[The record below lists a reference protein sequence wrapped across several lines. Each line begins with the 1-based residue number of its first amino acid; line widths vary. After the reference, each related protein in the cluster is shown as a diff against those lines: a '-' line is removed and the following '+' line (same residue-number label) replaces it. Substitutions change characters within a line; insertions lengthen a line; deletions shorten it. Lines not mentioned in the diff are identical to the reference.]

1 MKAPTGPT
9 APTRNYIWSYINRS
23 VYCYRKQAW
32 IGHTWIAIGT
42 QWSQLG
48 PAATLNDSADAIR
61 YKMATLIA
69 CFPSDVES
77 APFPIAVSNSIGNG
91 NWKHPFPRPSAVETT
106 SFPQQV
112 AVEMGVSNSRF
123 QLNWKRQ
130 LETARFQRAEAY
142 LEFPTS

>member
-1 MKAPTGPT
+1 MRPAHHPETCGIKAMSELLVYESPDGAMMEPT
-9 APTRNYIWSYINRS
+9 APTTDYIWSYINRS

-32 IGHTWIAIGT
+32 IGHTWLAIGT

-77 APFPIAVSNSIGNG
+77 APFPIVVSNSIGNG
-91 NWKHPFPRPSAVETT
+91 NWKHPLPRPRAVET
-106 SFPQQV
+106 
-112 AVEMGVSNSRF
+112 SRF
-123 QLNWKRQ
+123 H
-130 LETARFQRAEAY
+130 
-142 LEFPTS
+142 S